1 MRVSKMGMKNVKLSN
16 LDEMYPVQDILLQ
29 TNQVK
34 QYGSGV
40 YAYDNVPLK
49 VQDNIEEIIKRNFNK
64 ADFIEVQMPLLQ
76 QDELWKRSGRYDKY
90 IEEGVMMLSETDKG
104 IYCLA
109 PTAEEAITTF
119 VENRIT
125 SHKQLPVGFYQIGP
139 KFRNEIRN
147 RGYLLRGREFL
158 MFDLY
163 TFDKDEI
170 GMMESYKK
178 IRETYFKAFNEIGLD
193 IVAVAADNGS
203 MGGKNSEEIMAIST
217 IGEDTI
223 LFDEETKQGLNVEV
237 LEKDN
242 AEEYLKENYGINDVK
257 KLKEKK
263 ACELGHIF
271 ALGTKYTESMNINF
285 IDNENNSKPFYMG
298 CYGIGVSRVL
308 GLIYENNAI
317 KENDKVVGVSLPLSV
332 TPYYLYIISND
343 KKKESAEELYSKFN
357 DKDIEVIIDDVKGS
371 IGEKIRNA
379 KVLGI
384 PYIAIMGNNTE
395 DGYVEIERTRD
406 GAKKTVKVDELL
418 DLVEKMK
425 KEKIMRKIVILL
437 SAMLFMVACEK
448 GNEEVKEAKVV
459 VSVYDE
465 NGKMITGVPVKM
477 YNEKD
482 YKIFEKDNLTSPTA
496 IIQTNKSGI
505 ATFTLPQEE
514 WFAAQS
520 QRFLTFVVQ
529 EGGGPDNYQIW
540 SAGKTVEAGK
550 VVKIEIRLTQ
560 FPN

>member
-104 IYCLA
+104 TYCLA

-178 IRETYFKAFNEIGLD
+178 IRETYFKAFNKIGLD

-357 DKDIEVIIDDVKGS
+357 DKYIEVIIDDVKGS

-406 GAKKTVKVDELL
+406 RAKKTVKIDELL

-425 KEKIMRKIVILL
+425 KEK
-437 SAMLFMVACEK
+437 
-448 GNEEVKEAKVV
+448 
-459 VSVYDE
+459 
-465 NGKMITGVPVKM
+465 
-477 YNEKD
+477 KD
-482 YKIFEKDNLTSPTA
+482 
-496 IIQTNKSGI
+496 
-505 ATFTLPQEE
+505 
-514 WFAAQS
+514 
-520 QRFLTFVVQ
+520 
-529 EGGGPDNYQIW
+529 
-540 SAGKTVEAGK
+540 
-550 VVKIEIRLTQ
+550 IE
-560 FPN
+560 F

>member
-125 SHKQLPVGFYQIGP
+125 SHKQLPVGFYQIGQ

-425 KEKIMRKIVILL
+425 KEK
-437 SAMLFMVACEK
+437 
-448 GNEEVKEAKVV
+448 
-459 VSVYDE
+459 
-465 NGKMITGVPVKM
+465 
-477 YNEKD
+477 KD
-482 YKIFEKDNLTSPTA
+482 
-496 IIQTNKSGI
+496 
-505 ATFTLPQEE
+505 
-514 WFAAQS
+514 
-520 QRFLTFVVQ
+520 
-529 EGGGPDNYQIW
+529 
-540 SAGKTVEAGK
+540 
-550 VVKIEIRLTQ
+550 IE
-560 FPN
+560 F

>member
-90 IEEGVMMLSETDKG
+90 IEEGVMMLSKTDKG

-223 LFDEETKQGLNVEV
+223 LSDEETKQGLNVEV

-425 KEKIMRKIVILL
+425 KEK
-437 SAMLFMVACEK
+437 
-448 GNEEVKEAKVV
+448 
-459 VSVYDE
+459 
-465 NGKMITGVPVKM
+465 
-477 YNEKD
+477 KD
-482 YKIFEKDNLTSPTA
+482 
-496 IIQTNKSGI
+496 
-505 ATFTLPQEE
+505 
-514 WFAAQS
+514 
-520 QRFLTFVVQ
+520 
-529 EGGGPDNYQIW
+529 
-540 SAGKTVEAGK
+540 
-550 VVKIEIRLTQ
+550 IE
-560 FPN
+560 F

>member
-16 LDEMYPVQDILLQ
+16 LDEMYPVQDILMQ

-406 GAKKTVKVDELL
+406 GAKKTVKVDGLL

-425 KEKIMRKIVILL
+425 KEK
-437 SAMLFMVACEK
+437 
-448 GNEEVKEAKVV
+448 
-459 VSVYDE
+459 
-465 NGKMITGVPVKM
+465 
-477 YNEKD
+477 KD
-482 YKIFEKDNLTSPTA
+482 
-496 IIQTNKSGI
+496 
-505 ATFTLPQEE
+505 
-514 WFAAQS
+514 
-520 QRFLTFVVQ
+520 
-529 EGGGPDNYQIW
+529 
-540 SAGKTVEAGK
+540 
-550 VVKIEIRLTQ
+550 IE
-560 FPN
+560 F

>member
-1 MRVSKMGMKNVKLSN
+1 MRVSKMGMKNIKLSN

-203 MGGKNSEEIMAIST
+203 MGGKNSEEIMAIPT

-425 KEKIMRKIVILL
+425 KEK
-437 SAMLFMVACEK
+437 
-448 GNEEVKEAKVV
+448 
-459 VSVYDE
+459 
-465 NGKMITGVPVKM
+465 
-477 YNEKD
+477 KD
-482 YKIFEKDNLTSPTA
+482 
-496 IIQTNKSGI
+496 
-505 ATFTLPQEE
+505 
-514 WFAAQS
+514 
-520 QRFLTFVVQ
+520 
-529 EGGGPDNYQIW
+529 
-540 SAGKTVEAGK
+540 
-550 VVKIEIRLTQ
+550 IE
-560 FPN
+560 F

>member
-1 MRVSKMGMKNVKLSN
+1 MRVSKMGMKNIKLSN

-90 IEEGVMMLSETDKG
+90 IEEGVMMLSKTDKG

-425 KEKIMRKIVILL
+425 KEK
-437 SAMLFMVACEK
+437 
-448 GNEEVKEAKVV
+448 
-459 VSVYDE
+459 
-465 NGKMITGVPVKM
+465 
-477 YNEKD
+477 KD
-482 YKIFEKDNLTSPTA
+482 
-496 IIQTNKSGI
+496 
-505 ATFTLPQEE
+505 
-514 WFAAQS
+514 
-520 QRFLTFVVQ
+520 
-529 EGGGPDNYQIW
+529 
-540 SAGKTVEAGK
+540 
-550 VVKIEIRLTQ
+550 IE
-560 FPN
+560 F

>member
-16 LDEMYPVQDILLQ
+16 LDEMYPVQDILMQ

-49 VQDNIEEIIKRNFNK
+49 VQDNVEEIIKKNFNK

-76 QDELWKRSGRYDKY
+76 QDEIWKRSGRYDKY
-90 IEEGVMMLSETDKG
+90 IEDGVMMISETDKG
-104 IYCLA
+104 TYCLA

-147 RGYLLRGREFL
+147 RGYLLRGKEFL

-163 TFDKDEI
+163 TFDKDEN
-170 GMMESYKK
+170 GMIESYSK
-178 IRETYFKAFNEIGLD
+178 IRDTYFKTFNEIGLD

-237 LEKDN
+237 LEKEN
-242 AEEYLKENYGINDVK
+242 AQDYLKENYGINDVN

-317 KENDKVVGVSLPLSV
+317 REDDKVVGVSLPLSV

-343 KKKESAEELYSKFN
+343 KKRESAEELYARFN
-357 DKDIEVIIDDVKGS
+357 NKDIDVIIDDVKGS

-379 KVLGI
+379 KILGV

-395 DGYVEIERTRD
+395 DGYVEIERTKD
-406 GAKKTVKVDELL
+406 GVKKTIKIDEI
-418 DLVEKMK
+418 VEIVEYMK
-425 KEKIMRKIVILL
+425 NNK
-437 SAMLFMVACEK
+437 
-448 GNEEVKEAKVV
+448 
-459 VSVYDE
+459 
-465 NGKMITGVPVKM
+465 
-477 YNEKD
+477 KD
-482 YKIFEKDNLTSPTA
+482 
-496 IIQTNKSGI
+496 
-505 ATFTLPQEE
+505 
-514 WFAAQS
+514 
-520 QRFLTFVVQ
+520 
-529 EGGGPDNYQIW
+529 
-540 SAGKTVEAGK
+540 VE
-550 VVKIEIRLTQ
+550 L
-560 FPN
+560 

>member
-271 ALGTKYTESMNINF
+271 ALGIKYTESMNINF

-425 KEKIMRKIVILL
+425 KEK
-437 SAMLFMVACEK
+437 
-448 GNEEVKEAKVV
+448 
-459 VSVYDE
+459 
-465 NGKMITGVPVKM
+465 
-477 YNEKD
+477 KD
-482 YKIFEKDNLTSPTA
+482 
-496 IIQTNKSGI
+496 
-505 ATFTLPQEE
+505 
-514 WFAAQS
+514 
-520 QRFLTFVVQ
+520 
-529 EGGGPDNYQIW
+529 
-540 SAGKTVEAGK
+540 
-550 VVKIEIRLTQ
+550 IE
-560 FPN
+560 F

>member
-16 LDEMYPVQDILLQ
+16 LDEMYPVQDILMQ

-104 IYCLA
+104 TYCLA

-147 RGYLLRGREFL
+147 RGYLLRGKEFL

-178 IRETYFKAFNEIGLD
+178 IRETYFKAFSEIGLD

-406 GAKKTVKVDELL
+406 GAQKTVKVDELL

-425 KEKIMRKIVILL
+425 KEK
-437 SAMLFMVACEK
+437 
-448 GNEEVKEAKVV
+448 
-459 VSVYDE
+459 
-465 NGKMITGVPVKM
+465 
-477 YNEKD
+477 KD
-482 YKIFEKDNLTSPTA
+482 
-496 IIQTNKSGI
+496 
-505 ATFTLPQEE
+505 
-514 WFAAQS
+514 
-520 QRFLTFVVQ
+520 
-529 EGGGPDNYQIW
+529 
-540 SAGKTVEAGK
+540 
-550 VVKIEIRLTQ
+550 IE
-560 FPN
+560 F

>member
-242 AEEYLKENYGINDVK
+242 AEEYLRENYGINDVK

-317 KENDKVVGVSLPLSV
+317 KENEKVVGVSLPLSV

-425 KEKIMRKIVILL
+425 KEK
-437 SAMLFMVACEK
+437 
-448 GNEEVKEAKVV
+448 
-459 VSVYDE
+459 
-465 NGKMITGVPVKM
+465 
-477 YNEKD
+477 KD
-482 YKIFEKDNLTSPTA
+482 
-496 IIQTNKSGI
+496 
-505 ATFTLPQEE
+505 
-514 WFAAQS
+514 
-520 QRFLTFVVQ
+520 
-529 EGGGPDNYQIW
+529 
-540 SAGKTVEAGK
+540 
-550 VVKIEIRLTQ
+550 IE
-560 FPN
+560 F

>member
-1 MRVSKMGMKNVKLSN
+1 MK
-16 LDEMYPVQDILLQ
+16 D
-29 TNQVK
+29 
-34 QYGSGV
+34 
-40 YAYDNVPLK
+40 A
-49 VQDNIEEIIKRNFNK
+49 
-64 ADFIEVQMPLLQ
+64 
-76 QDELWKRSGRYDKY
+76 
-90 IEEGVMMLSETDKG
+90 
-104 IYCLA
+104 
-109 PTAEEAITTF
+109 
-119 VENRIT
+119 
-125 SHKQLPVGFYQIGP
+125 
-139 KFRNEIRN
+139 
-147 RGYLLRGREFL
+147 
-158 MFDLY
+158 Y

-425 KEKIMRKIVILL
+425 KEK
-437 SAMLFMVACEK
+437 
-448 GNEEVKEAKVV
+448 
-459 VSVYDE
+459 
-465 NGKMITGVPVKM
+465 
-477 YNEKD
+477 KD
-482 YKIFEKDNLTSPTA
+482 
-496 IIQTNKSGI
+496 
-505 ATFTLPQEE
+505 
-514 WFAAQS
+514 
-520 QRFLTFVVQ
+520 
-529 EGGGPDNYQIW
+529 
-540 SAGKTVEAGK
+540 
-550 VVKIEIRLTQ
+550 IE
-560 FPN
+560 F

>member
-16 LDEMYPVQDILLQ
+16 LDEMYPVQDILMQ

-104 IYCLA
+104 TYCLA

-147 RGYLLRGREFL
+147 RGYLLRGKEFL

-317 KENDKVVGVSLPLSV
+317 KENEKVVGVSLPLSV

-425 KEKIMRKIVILL
+425 KEK
-437 SAMLFMVACEK
+437 
-448 GNEEVKEAKVV
+448 
-459 VSVYDE
+459 
-465 NGKMITGVPVKM
+465 
-477 YNEKD
+477 KD
-482 YKIFEKDNLTSPTA
+482 
-496 IIQTNKSGI
+496 
-505 ATFTLPQEE
+505 
-514 WFAAQS
+514 
-520 QRFLTFVVQ
+520 
-529 EGGGPDNYQIW
+529 
-540 SAGKTVEAGK
+540 
-550 VVKIEIRLTQ
+550 IE
-560 FPN
+560 F

>member
-16 LDEMYPVQDILLQ
+16 LDEMYPVQDILMH

-317 KENDKVVGVSLPLSV
+317 KENEKVVGVSLPLSV

-425 KEKIMRKIVILL
+425 KEK
-437 SAMLFMVACEK
+437 
-448 GNEEVKEAKVV
+448 
-459 VSVYDE
+459 
-465 NGKMITGVPVKM
+465 
-477 YNEKD
+477 KD
-482 YKIFEKDNLTSPTA
+482 
-496 IIQTNKSGI
+496 
-505 ATFTLPQEE
+505 
-514 WFAAQS
+514 
-520 QRFLTFVVQ
+520 
-529 EGGGPDNYQIW
+529 
-540 SAGKTVEAGK
+540 
-550 VVKIEIRLTQ
+550 IE
-560 FPN
+560 F

>member
-1 MRVSKMGMKNVKLSN
+1 MRASKMGMKNVKLSN

-317 KENDKVVGVSLPLSV
+317 KENEKVVGVSLPLSV

-425 KEKIMRKIVILL
+425 KEK
-437 SAMLFMVACEK
+437 
-448 GNEEVKEAKVV
+448 
-459 VSVYDE
+459 
-465 NGKMITGVPVKM
+465 
-477 YNEKD
+477 KD
-482 YKIFEKDNLTSPTA
+482 
-496 IIQTNKSGI
+496 
-505 ATFTLPQEE
+505 
-514 WFAAQS
+514 
-520 QRFLTFVVQ
+520 
-529 EGGGPDNYQIW
+529 
-540 SAGKTVEAGK
+540 
-550 VVKIEIRLTQ
+550 IE
-560 FPN
+560 F

>member
-147 RGYLLRGREFL
+147 RGYLLRGKEFL

-317 KENDKVVGVSLPLSV
+317 KENEKVVGVSLPLSV

-425 KEKIMRKIVILL
+425 KEK
-437 SAMLFMVACEK
+437 
-448 GNEEVKEAKVV
+448 
-459 VSVYDE
+459 
-465 NGKMITGVPVKM
+465 
-477 YNEKD
+477 KD
-482 YKIFEKDNLTSPTA
+482 
-496 IIQTNKSGI
+496 
-505 ATFTLPQEE
+505 
-514 WFAAQS
+514 
-520 QRFLTFVVQ
+520 
-529 EGGGPDNYQIW
+529 
-540 SAGKTVEAGK
+540 
-550 VVKIEIRLTQ
+550 IE
-560 FPN
+560 F

>member
-16 LDEMYPVQDILLQ
+16 LDEMYPVQDILMQ

-104 IYCLA
+104 TYCLA

-193 IVAVAADNGS
+193 IVTVAADNGS

-418 DLVEKMK
+418 DLVKQMK
-425 KEKIMRKIVILL
+425 KEK
-437 SAMLFMVACEK
+437 
-448 GNEEVKEAKVV
+448 
-459 VSVYDE
+459 
-465 NGKMITGVPVKM
+465 
-477 YNEKD
+477 KD
-482 YKIFEKDNLTSPTA
+482 
-496 IIQTNKSGI
+496 
-505 ATFTLPQEE
+505 
-514 WFAAQS
+514 
-520 QRFLTFVVQ
+520 
-529 EGGGPDNYQIW
+529 
-540 SAGKTVEAGK
+540 
-550 VVKIEIRLTQ
+550 IE
-560 FPN
+560 F

>member
-104 IYCLA
+104 TYCLA

-178 IRETYFKAFNEIGLD
+178 IRETYFKAFNKIGLD

-425 KEKIMRKIVILL
+425 KEK
-437 SAMLFMVACEK
+437 
-448 GNEEVKEAKVV
+448 
-459 VSVYDE
+459 
-465 NGKMITGVPVKM
+465 
-477 YNEKD
+477 KD
-482 YKIFEKDNLTSPTA
+482 
-496 IIQTNKSGI
+496 
-505 ATFTLPQEE
+505 
-514 WFAAQS
+514 
-520 QRFLTFVVQ
+520 
-529 EGGGPDNYQIW
+529 
-540 SAGKTVEAGK
+540 
-550 VVKIEIRLTQ
+550 IE
-560 FPN
+560 F

>member
-76 QDELWKRSGRYDKY
+76 QDEIWKRSGRYDKY
-90 IEEGVMMLSETDKG
+90 IEEGVMMLSKTDKG
-104 IYCLA
+104 TYCLA

-178 IRETYFKAFNEIGLD
+178 IRETYLKAFNEIGLD

-343 KKKESAEELYSKFN
+343 KKKESAEELYSRFN

-425 KEKIMRKIVILL
+425 KEK
-437 SAMLFMVACEK
+437 
-448 GNEEVKEAKVV
+448 
-459 VSVYDE
+459 
-465 NGKMITGVPVKM
+465 
-477 YNEKD
+477 KD
-482 YKIFEKDNLTSPTA
+482 
-496 IIQTNKSGI
+496 
-505 ATFTLPQEE
+505 
-514 WFAAQS
+514 
-520 QRFLTFVVQ
+520 
-529 EGGGPDNYQIW
+529 
-540 SAGKTVEAGK
+540 
-550 VVKIEIRLTQ
+550 IE
-560 FPN
+560 F

>member
-16 LDEMYPVQDILLQ
+16 LDEMYPVQDILMQ

-317 KENDKVVGVSLPLSV
+317 KENEKVVGVSLPLSV

-406 GAKKTVKVDELL
+406 GAKKTVKVDGLL

-425 KEKIMRKIVILL
+425 KEK
-437 SAMLFMVACEK
+437 
-448 GNEEVKEAKVV
+448 
-459 VSVYDE
+459 
-465 NGKMITGVPVKM
+465 
-477 YNEKD
+477 KD
-482 YKIFEKDNLTSPTA
+482 
-496 IIQTNKSGI
+496 
-505 ATFTLPQEE
+505 
-514 WFAAQS
+514 
-520 QRFLTFVVQ
+520 
-529 EGGGPDNYQIW
+529 
-540 SAGKTVEAGK
+540 
-550 VVKIEIRLTQ
+550 IE
-560 FPN
+560 F

>member
-16 LDEMYPVQDILLQ
+16 LDEMYPVQDILMQ

-49 VQDNIEEIIKRNFNK
+49 VQDNVEEIIKKNFNK

-76 QDELWKRSGRYDKY
+76 QDEIWKRSGRYDKY
-90 IEEGVMMLSETDKG
+90 IEDGVMMISETDKG
-104 IYCLA
+104 TYCLA

-147 RGYLLRGREFL
+147 RGYLLRGKEFL

-163 TFDKDEI
+163 TFDKDEN
-170 GMMESYKK
+170 GMIESYNK
-178 IRETYFKAFNEIGLD
+178 IRDTYFKTFNEIGLD

-237 LEKDN
+237 LEKEN
-242 AEEYLKENYGINDVK
+242 AQDYLKENYGINDVN

-317 KENDKVVGVSLPLSV
+317 REDDKVVGVSLPLSV

-343 KKKESAEELYSKFN
+343 KKRESAEELYARFN
-357 DKDIEVIIDDVKGS
+357 NKDIDVIIDDVKGS

-379 KVLGI
+379 KILGV

-395 DGYVEIERTRD
+395 DGYVEIERTKD
-406 GAKKTVKVDELL
+406 GVKKTIKIDEI
-418 DLVEKMK
+418 VEIVEYMK
-425 KEKIMRKIVILL
+425 NNK
-437 SAMLFMVACEK
+437 
-448 GNEEVKEAKVV
+448 
-459 VSVYDE
+459 
-465 NGKMITGVPVKM
+465 
-477 YNEKD
+477 KD
-482 YKIFEKDNLTSPTA
+482 
-496 IIQTNKSGI
+496 
-505 ATFTLPQEE
+505 
-514 WFAAQS
+514 
-520 QRFLTFVVQ
+520 
-529 EGGGPDNYQIW
+529 
-540 SAGKTVEAGK
+540 VE
-550 VVKIEIRLTQ
+550 L
-560 FPN
+560 